1 MSGNAEALVP
11 LLSGWKGT
19 DLLVVGDFMLD
30 QAQHG
35 SADRLS
41 PDAPVPVLL
50 SRGARD
56 LEETAGG
63 SSNVA
68 LCAAALGA
76 RVRCFGVTGA
86 DDEGHALRRLLK
98 EGGCES
104 DGLVEDASRPTT
116 VKRSIVGLAQH
127 RHPQKMF
134 RVDVESRDPI
144 STEIE
149 ATLVAAIE
157 RAASTCQV
165 ICLEDYAKGVCTPSL
180 CQKVIEIGR
189 RLGKPVLVDPAAIA
203 DYTRYAGATAIT
215 PNRTEAALAAGRKPL
230 PDFDPR
236 EVRELARSLRE
247 RFRLDAVVL
256 TLDRHGSFLERAGAE
271 PVHVPTVARR
281 VYDVTGAGD
290 MVLAALAAALA
301 NGFPWPQA
309 VAFANVAA
317 GLEVE
322 VFGARPIPFAQVR
335 RQALAQAGHMAGKI
349 RDREALRVE
358 LEARRAAGQRIVLTN
373 GCFDVLHAGHV
384 SSLRAARE
392 QGDLLVVA
400 VNSDASVRQLKGEDR
415 PVFPLAQRMEVL
427 AALESVDLVVAFE
440 ERSAHEVIRLVHPH
454 VYVKGGDYRRPE
466 DVAEHALLLELGVEL
481 RLLGHVPGV
490 STTAAIH
497 RMRERET
504 GTIGG

>member
-11 LLSGWKGT
+11 LLAGWKPF
-19 DLLVVGDFMLD
+19 DLLLVGDFMLD

-50 SRGARD
+50 SRGAQD
-56 LEETAGG
+56 LQQTAGG

-68 LCAAALGA
+68 LCAAALGG
-76 RVRCFGVTGA
+76 RVKCFGITGA
-86 DDEGHALRRLLK
+86 DAEGATLRSLLH
-98 EGGCES
+98 EGGCDAS
-104 DGLVEDASRPTT
+104 GLIEDASRPTT

-144 STEIE
+144 DAAVE
-149 ATLVAAIE
+149 ARLLQAIE
-157 RAASTCQV
+157 RAAATTQV
-165 ICLEDYAKGVCTPSL
+165 ICIEDYAKGVCTPSL
-180 CQKVIEIGR
+180 CQGVIAIGR
-189 RLGKPVLVDPAAIA
+189 KLGKPVLVDPAAIT
-203 DYTRYAGATAIT
+203 DYTRYTGATTIT
-215 PNRTEAALAAGRKPL
+215 PNRTEAALASGRKSL
-230 PDFDPR
+230 PDVDHAEMR
-236 EVRELARSLRE
+236 TLARSLRE
-247 RFRLDAVVL
+247 RFKLDTVVL
-256 TLDRHGSFLERAGAE
+256 TLDRHGSYLERAGME

-301 NGFPWPQA
+301 NHFPWPEA

-322 VFGARPIPFAQVR
+322 VFGAQPIPFAQVR
-335 RQALAQAGHMAGKI
+335 RQVLAQAGHMAGKI
-349 RDREALRVE
+349 RDRASLQVE

-384 SSLRAARE
+384 TSLRQARE
-392 QGDLLVVA
+392 QGDVLVVA
-400 VNSDASVRQLKGEDR
+400 LNSDESVRCLKGDDR
-415 PVFPLAQRMEVL
+415 PVFPLEQRMEVM
-427 AALESVDLVVAFE
+427 AALECVDLVTWFE
-440 ERSAHEVIRLVHPH
+440 ERTAHEVIRTTHPTI
-454 VYVKGGDYRRPE
+454 YVKGGDYARPE
-466 DVAEHALLLELGVEL
+466 DVTEFPLLQELGVEL
-481 RLLGHVPGV
+481 RLLGHIPGV

-497 RMRERET
+497 RMRSRET
-504 GTIGG
+504 GILGG

>member
-11 LLSGWKGT
+11 LLSRWKAT

-76 RVRCFGVTGA
+76 RVRCFGVTGT
-86 DDEGHALRRLLK
+86 DDEGHTLRRLLK
-98 EGGCES
+98 EGGCEAE
-104 DGLVEDASRPTT
+104 GLLEDASRPTT

-134 RVDVESRDPI
+134 RVDVESRDPV
-144 STEIE
+144 SPEIE
-149 ATLVAAIE
+149 RALLAAIE
-157 RAASTCQV
+157 RAAATCQV

-180 CQKVIEIGR
+180 CQGVIAIGR

-203 DYTRYAGATAIT
+203 DYTRYQGATAIT
-215 PNRTEAALAAGRKPL
+215 PNRTEAALAAGRKPM
-230 PDFDPR
+230 PDFDTA
-236 EVRELARSLRE
+236 EVRQLARSLRE
-247 RFRLDAVVL
+247 RFQLEAVVL
-256 TLDRHGSFLERAGAE
+256 TLDRHGSFLERAGVD

-290 MVLAALAAALA
+290 MVLAALAAAVA
-301 NGFPWPQA
+301 NGFPWPEA

-335 RQALAQAGHMAGKI
+335 RQVLAQAGHMAGKV

-373 GCFDVLHAGHV
+373 GCFDILHAGHV
-384 SSLRAARE
+384 TSLRQARE
-392 QGDLLVVA
+392 LGDLLVVA
-400 VNSDASVRQLKGEDR
+400 VNADASVRVLKGADR
-415 PVFPLAQRMEVL
+415 PVFPLEQRMEVL
-427 AALESVDLVVAFE
+427 AALECVDLVTGFD
-440 ERSAHEVIRLVHPH
+440 ERTAHEVIRAVHPDI
-454 VYVKGGDYRRPE
+454 YAKGGDYRAPE
-466 DVAEHALLLELGVEL
+466 EVSEFALLQELGIDL
-481 RLLGHVPGV
+481 RLLGHIEGV

-497 RMRERET
+497 RMRTREA
-504 GTIGG
+504 GTIRG

>member
-11 LLSGWKGT
+11 LLAGWKHT

-63 SSNVA
+63 ASNVA

-76 RVRCFGVTGA
+76 RVRCFGVTGD
-86 DDEGHALRRLLK
+86 DDEGHTLRRLLK
-98 EGGCES
+98 EGGC
-104 DGLVEDASRPTT
+104 DGSGLLEDAARPTT

-134 RVDVESRDPI
+134 RVDVESRDPLNA
-144 STEIE
+144 EMQ
-149 ATLVAAIE
+149 AQLLLAIE
-157 RAASTCQV
+157 RAAADCQV
-165 ICLEDYAKGVCTPSL
+165 ICLEDYAKGVCTPDL
-180 CQKVIEIGR
+180 CQGVIDIGR

-215 PNRTEAALAAGRKPL
+215 PNRTEAALAAGRKPM
-230 PDFDPR
+230 PDFDPV
-236 EVRELARSLRE
+236 EVRNLARTLRE
-247 RFRLDAVVL
+247 RYRIDAVVL
-256 TLDRHGSFLERAGAE
+256 TLDRHGSFLERAGTE

-290 MVLAALAAALA
+290 MVLAALAAAVA

-335 RQALAQAGHMAGKI
+335 RQVLAQAGHMAGKV
-349 RDREALRVE
+349 RDRDALRVE
-358 LEARRAAGQRIVLTN
+358 LEARREAGQRIVLTN

-384 SSLRAARE
+384 TSLRAARE

-400 VNSDASVRQLKGEDR
+400 VNSDASVRALKGADR

-427 AALESVDLVVAFE
+427 AALEAVDLVVAFE

-454 VYVKGGDYRRPE
+454 IYVKGGDYRKPE
-466 DVAEHALLLELGVEL
+466 EIAEHALLVELGIEL

-497 RMRERET
+497 RMRDRET
-504 GTIGG
+504 GTIRG

>member
-11 LLSGWKGT
+11 LLAGWKGT

-76 RVRCFGVTGA
+76 RVRCFGVTGR

-98 EGGCES
+98 EGGCEA
-104 DGLVEDASRPTT
+104 DGLLEDPSRPTT
-116 VKRSIVGLAQH
+116 LKRSIVGLAQH

-134 RVDVESRDPI
+134 RVDVESREPV
-144 STEIE
+144 SPEIE
-149 ATLVAAIE
+149 SALLAAIE
-157 RAASTCQV
+157 RAAADCQV
-165 ICLEDYAKGVCTPSL
+165 ICLEDYAKGVCTPTL
-180 CQKVIEIGR
+180 CQGVIAIGR
-189 RLGKPVLVDPAAIA
+189 RLGKPVLVDPAAIG

-215 PNRTEAALAAGRKPL
+215 PNRTEAALASGRKPM
-230 PDFDPR
+230 PDFDPA
-236 EVRELARSLRE
+236 EVRQLARSLRE

-256 TLDRHGSFLERAGAE
+256 TLDRHGSFLEREGCE

-290 MVLAALAAALA
+290 MVLAALAAAIG
-301 NGFPWPQA
+301 NGFPWPAA

-335 RQALAQAGHMAGKI
+335 RQVLAQAGHMAGKI

-358 LEARRAAGQRIVLTN
+358 LEARREAGQRIVLTN

-384 SSLRAARE
+384 ASLRAARE

-400 VNSDASVRQLKGEDR
+400 VNSDASVRGLKGDDR

-427 AALESVDLVVAFE
+427 AALESVDLVLAFE

-454 VYVKGGDYRRPE
+454 IYVKGGDYRRPE
-466 DVAEHALLLELGVEL
+466 DVAEHGLLVELGVEL

-497 RMRERET
+497 RMRSRET
-504 GTIGG
+504 GTIRG

>member
-11 LLSGWKGT
+11 LLAGWQGS

-30 QAQHG
+30 Q
-35 SADRLS
+35 
-41 PDAPVPVLL
+41 
-50 SRGARD
+50 
-56 LEETAGG
+56 
-63 SSNVA
+63 
-68 LCAAALGA
+68 
-76 RVRCFGVTGA
+76 
-86 DDEGHALRRLLK
+86 
-98 EGGCES
+98 
-104 DGLVEDASRPTT
+104 
-116 VKRSIVGLAQH
+116 AQH

-144 STEIE
+144 SGEIE
-149 ATLVAAIE
+149 ARLLAAIE
-157 RAASTCQV
+157 RAAKDCQV
-165 ICLEDYAKGVCTPSL
+165 ICLEDYAKGVCTPTL
-180 CQKVIEIGR
+180 CQGVIDIG
-189 RLGKPVLVDPAAIA
+189 
-203 DYTRYAGATAIT
+203 
-215 PNRTEAALAAGRKPL
+215 TEAALAAGRKTM
-230 PDFDPR
+230 PDFDPA
-236 EVRELARSLRE
+236 EVRQLARTLRE
-247 RFRLDAVVL
+247 RYRLAAVVL
-256 TLDRHGSFLERAGAE
+256 TLDRHGSFLEREGTE

-301 NGFPWPQA
+301 NGFPWPEA

-335 RQALAQAGHMAGKI
+335 RQVLAQAGHMAGKI
-349 RDREALRVE
+349 RDRQALRVE
-358 LEARRAAGQRIVLTN
+358 LEARREAGQRIVLTN

-400 VNSDASVRQLKGEDR
+400 VNSDASVRELKGEDR

-466 DVAEHALLLELGVEL
+466 DVAEHALLVELGVEL

-504 GTIGG
+504 GTIRG

>member
-1 MSGNAEALVP
+1 MSGNAESLVP
-11 LLSGWKGT
+11 LLAGWKGT

-86 DDEGHALRRLLK
+86 DDEGHTLRRLLAD
-98 EGGCES
+98 GGC
-104 DGLVEDASRPTT
+104 DAAGLLEDASRPTT

-134 RVDVESRDPI
+134 RVDVESRDPV
-144 STEIE
+144 SETIE
-149 ATLVAAIE
+149 AALVAAIE
-157 RAASTCQV
+157 RAAPDCQV

-180 CQKVIEIGR
+180 CQRVIEIGR

-203 DYTRYAGATAIT
+203 DYARYAGATAIT
-215 PNRTEAALAAGRKPL
+215 PNRTEAALAAGRKPM
-230 PDFDPR
+230 PDFDPA
-236 EVRELARSLRE
+236 EVCALARTLRE
-247 RFRLDAVVL
+247 RYRLDAVVL
-256 TLDRHGSFLERAGAE
+256 TLDRHGSFLDRAGAD

-301 NGFPWPQA
+301 NAFPWPEA

-349 RDREALRVE
+349 REREALRVE

-384 SSLRAARE
+384 RSLQQARDL
-392 QGDLLVVA
+392 GDLLVVG
-400 VNSDASVRQLKGEDR
+400 VNADASVRALKGDDR

-427 AALESVDLVVAFE
+427 AALECVDLVVAFE
-440 ERSAHEVIRLVHPH
+440 ERTAHEVIRLVHPH
-454 VYVKGGDYRRPE
+454 IYAKGGDYKRAE
-466 DVAEHALLLELGVEL
+466 EVAEHALVAELGAEL
-481 RLLGHVPGV
+481 RLLGHLAGV

-497 RMRERET
+497 RMRTREA
-504 GTIGG
+504 GTVRG

>member
-11 LLSGWKGT
+11 LLSGWKAT

-50 SRGARD
+50 SRGSRD
-56 LEETAGG
+56 LEETPGG

-76 RVRCFGVTGA
+76 RVRCFGVTGC
-86 DDEGHALRRLLK
+86 DDEGHTLRRLLK

-104 DGLVEDASRPTT
+104 DGLLEDPSRPTT

-134 RVDVESRDPI
+134 RVDVESRDPV
-144 STEIE
+144 SAQIE
-149 ATLVAAIE
+149 TALVAAIE
-157 RAASTCQV
+157 RAATSCQV

-180 CQKVIEIGR
+180 CQKVIEIGK

-230 PDFDPR
+230 PDFDAA
-236 EVRELARSLRE
+236 EVRELARGLRE

-256 TLDRHGSFLERAGAE
+256 TLDRHGSFLERAGVE

-335 RQALAQAGHMAGKI
+335 RQVLAQAGHMAGKI
-349 RDREALRVE
+349 RDRDALRVE
-358 LEARRAAGQRIVLTN
+358 LDARREAGQRIVLTN

-384 SSLRAARE
+384 RSLQEARE
-392 QGDLLVVA
+392 LGDLLVVA
-400 VNSDASVRQLKGEDR
+400 VNADASVRALKGEDR
-415 PVFPLAQRMEVL
+415 PVFPLAQRLEVL
-427 AALESVDLVVAFE
+427 AALECVDLVVGFE
-440 ERSAHEVIRLVHPH
+440 ERTAHEVIRLVHPH
-454 VYVKGGDYRRPE
+454 IYAKGGDYKRPE
-466 DVAEHALLLELGVEL
+466 EVAEHALVQELGAEL
-481 RLLGHVPGV
+481 RLLGHLAGV

-497 RMRERET
+497 RMRTREA
-504 GTIGG
+504 GTVRG